1 MSWFSKLFGTKVV
14 QQGNIVSGG
23 SVVAGDYVGR
33 NHKGGGSVG
42 FSVSM
47 SGGSVTVNGKTYTGK
62 NVSVMG
68 DGSVVIDGVLQEGA
82 PLVGPISVTVNG
94 DVESL
99 RTVSGNVT
107 VNGSSGSIQS
117 TSGDVE
123 VKGAV
128 VGNVQTVSGDV
139 SCKKVEGDA
148 RTVSGNIKN
157 R

>member
-1 MSWFSKLFGTKVV
+1 MSWLSKLFGTKVV
-14 QQGNIVSGG
+14 QQHNIVSGG
-23 SVVAGDYVGR
+23 SVVAGDYIGR
-33 NHKGGGSVG
+33 NHKGGNSMG

-47 SGGSVTVNGKTYTGK
+47 SGGSVNINGKTYSGR
-62 NVSVMG
+62 NIQING
-68 DGSVVIDGVLQEGA
+68 DQVIIDGVVQEGGA
-82 PLVGPISVTVNG
+82 LIGPISVTVNG

-99 RTVSGNVT
+99 RTVSGNIT

-123 VKGAV
+123 VKGDV

>member
-1 MSWFSKLFGTKVV
+1 MSWFKRLFGTKVV
-14 QQGNIVSGG
+14 QQHNIVSGG

-33 NHKGGGSVG
+33 NNKSGGSVG

-47 SGGSVTVNGKTYTGK
+47 SGGSVNVNGKTYTGK
-62 NVSVMG
+62 NIQING
-68 DGSVVIDGVLQEGA
+68 DQVIIDGVVQEGA
-82 PLVGPISVTVNG
+82 PLVGPINVTVNG

-99 RTVSGNVT
+99 RTVSGDIT
-107 VNGSSGSIQS
+107 VNGSTGSIQS

-123 VKGAV
+123 VKGDV

-139 SCKKVEGDA
+139 LCKKVEGDA
-148 RTVSGNIKN
+148 RTVSGDIKN

>member
-1 MSWFSKLFGTKVV
+1 MSWFGKLFGTKVV
-14 QQGNIVSGG
+14 QQHNIVSGG

-33 NHKGGGSVG
+33 NHKGGGSMG

-47 SGGSVTVNGKTYTGK
+47 SGGSVTINGKTYTGK

-68 DGSVVIDGVLQEGA
+68 DGSVVIDGVVQEGE

-99 RTVSGNVT
+99 RTLSGDVAVT
-107 VNGSSGSIQS
+107 GSTGSIQS
-117 TSGDVE
+117 TSGDVY
-123 VKGAV
+123 VKGDV
-128 VGNVQTVSGDV
+128 KGNVQTVSGDV
-139 SCKKVEGDA
+139 SCDKLEGDA
-148 RTVSGNIKN
+148 RTVSGDIKN